1 MPRLILFSIDFDSF
15 TDRIIDWLR
24 FYHPDI
30 RIVRVNK
37 IDDLNKISVENKDL
51 VIIRR
56 IRHLYDRSSVPMGD
70 LINLENVLDI
80 LKVKSDDEKLA
91 NLEASFF
98 LEVGELVFGNFIKK
112 APNKLIQMKL
122 ASNRGLEIPKYIVT
136 DDKRILKK
144 FVSDTATI
152 GRKVITKPM
161 TDVFSLSYESQL
173 YSVYSTLIDNSIVEK
188 LPKKFHIS
196 LFQHFI
202 SCEYEV
208 RVFYWENKFYGMA
221 MFTQSNFDVENV
233 DYRKNRQLKVRRVP
247 YNLPENIKQKVMLLM
262 EDLNLST
269 GSIDFL
275 KSNDGNYYFL
285 EVNPEGQIG
294 MVSNLCNYDIEH
306 KIVKKINV

>member
-233 DYRKNRQLKVRRVP
+233 DYRVSPRPTTPPTSQERVRVI
-247 YNLPENIKQKVMLLM
+247 YCMDDQ
-262 EDLNLST
+262 
-269 GSIDFL
+269 
-275 KSNDGNYYFL
+275 
-285 EVNPEGQIG
+285 Q
-294 MVSNLCNYDIEH
+294 
-306 KIVKKINV
+306 